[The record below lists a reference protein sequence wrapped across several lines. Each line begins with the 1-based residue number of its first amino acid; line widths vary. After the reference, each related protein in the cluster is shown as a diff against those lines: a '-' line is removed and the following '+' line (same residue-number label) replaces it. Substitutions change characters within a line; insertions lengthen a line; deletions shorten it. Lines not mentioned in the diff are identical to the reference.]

1 LNSGAMELI
10 MSSKLTRKQEFKLNK
25 IEKPIY
31 VRNVDGSFN
40 KEKPI
45 EHIVEVNIYY
55 QKHRERTKINVI
67 RRQKWSVI
75 LGMLKLAHHNLE
87 IDWRIGEEKMTRC
100 PEKYGKWW
108 RPK

>member
-87 IDWRIGEEKMTRC
+87 IDWRTGEEKMTRC